1 VGRSKAESY
10 QCDAVGAMGNLN
22 ASFFEEMHTYRLE
35 WEPGDEG
42 YLRWYID
49 GEFRFGIEQE
59 GLDKMGTVI
68 PKEPS
73 YLILNTAIS
82 TSWGFPATPAGCE
95 DFDCKTTAG
104 QCGFAPGFCRT
115 LPAVFKIDSVR
126 LYQNKKNPNH
136 LLGCNPK
143 EYPTRKFI
151 HANRGKYV
159 RPLKDKAPLKKV
171 VRGKGSCKENKECG
185 EGVCT
190 KSRECQCSHGWTGP
204 HCLVSTVLLF
214 CLQSIATCIGGL
226 VLCTTPKHTF
236 DKLYSSFPPVLI
248 SISFRCQ
255 LIRAPSLIGTRRFS
269 GLI

>member
-1 VGRSKAESY
+1 
-10 QCDAVGAMGNLN
+10 MGNLN

-35 WEPGDEG
+35 WEPGEEG